1 MNNINRKRIE
11 ILVKLIFGLGLI
23 IFLVSYVDPEKII
36 ETFKKADYKYLSI
49 AILLLPLNLYFQ
61 FTKWKILCKKY
72 FKINDNRSIWVSLF
86 YGISGGIFTPMK
98 SGEYFARALPLKGI
112 KVVDVVIATAVDK
125 LIPIFFVVIIG
136 GIFFII
142 FLMGLLHYSAIV
154 SITLIIVY
162 LTAVLI
168 PLIFLFS
175 DLIIS
180 VKLRA
185 KLKGIKNLSKMIEK
199 ISFIRSID
207 KRTFTK
213 LILISFLYHLAFTVQ
228 MTLLLSA
235 FSGEFNYVKFFFA
248 ANLIIFTQI
257 VIPPI
262 ALGEL
267 GVREGAAVYYLQSL
281 GYSSAIGFNAAL
293 SLFTINLLIPS
304 IVGFFLLFRRN

>member
-1 MNNINRKRIE
+1 VNNITRKRIE

-23 IFLVSYVDPEKII
+23 IFLVNYVDPDKIV
-36 ETFKKADYKYLSI
+36 ETFKKADYSYLSI
-49 AILLLPLNLYFQ
+49 AILLLPLNLFFQ
-61 FTKWKILCKKY
+61 FAKWKILCKKY
-72 FKINDNRSIWVSLF
+72 FKINENRLIWFSLF

-98 SGEYFARALPLKGI
+98 SGEYFARTLPLKKI
-112 KVVDVVIATAVDK
+112 KIIDVVIATAVDK
-125 LIPIFFVVIIG
+125 LIPIFFVLIIG

-142 FLMGLLHYSAIV
+142 FLKGLLHYSLIV
-154 SITLIIVY
+154 TVTLIITY
-162 LTAVLI
+162 LALVLI

-175 DLIIS
+175 DLKNS
-180 VKLRA
+180 VRLRTKFKGVKL
-185 KLKGIKNLSKMIEK
+185 LNKMIEK

-213 LILISFLYHLAFTVQ
+213 LILISFLYHLTFTVQ

-304 IVGFFLLFRRN
+304 IVGLFLLFKRN

>member
-142 FLMGLLHYSAIV
+142 FLKGLLHYSAIV
-154 SITLIIVY
+154 TITLIIVY
-162 LTAVLI
+162 LTALLI

-175 DLIIS
+175 DFIIS

-185 KLKGIKNLSKMIEK
+185 KLKGIKILSKMIEK
-199 ISFIRSID
+199 ISFIRSMD
-207 KRTFTK
+207 KSTFTK
-213 LILISFLYHLAFTVQ
+213 LILISFLYHLTFTVQ

-235 FSGEFNYVKFFFA
+235 FNGELDFVKFFFA

-304 IVGFFLLFRRN
+304 IVGLFLLFRRN

>member
-1 MNNINRKRIE
+1 VNNINRKRIE

-142 FLMGLLHYSAIV
+142 FLKGLLHYSAIV
-154 SITLIIVY
+154 TITLIIVY
-162 LTAVLI
+162 LTALLI

-175 DLIIS
+175 DFIIS

-185 KLKGIKNLSKMIEK
+185 KLKGIKILSKMIEK
-199 ISFIRSID
+199 ISFIRSMD
-207 KRTFTK
+207 KSTFTK
-213 LILISFLYHLAFTVQ
+213 LILISFLYHLTFTVQ

-235 FSGEFNYVKFFFA
+235 FNGELDFVKFFFA

-304 IVGFFLLFRRN
+304 IVGLFLLFRRN

>member
-142 FLMGLLHYSAIV
+142 FLKGLLHYSAIV
-154 SITLIIVY
+154 TITLIIVY
-162 LTAVLI
+162 LTALLI

-175 DLIIS
+175 DFIIS

-185 KLKGIKNLSKMIEK
+185 KLKGIKILSKMIEK
-199 ISFIRSID
+199 ISFIRSMD
-207 KRTFTK
+207 KSTFTK
-213 LILISFLYHLAFTVQ
+213 LILISFLYHLTFTVQ

-235 FSGEFNYVKFFFA
+235 FNGELDFVKFFFA

-281 GYSSAIGFNAAL
+281 GYSSAIGFSAAL

-304 IVGFFLLFRRN
+304 IVGLFLLFRRN

>member
-1 MNNINRKRIE
+1 MNNITRKRIE
-11 ILVKLIFGLGLI
+11 ILVKLIFGFGLF
-23 IFLVSYVDPEKII
+23 IFLVNYVDPEKIVQ
-36 ETFKKADYKYLSI
+36 TFKKAEYFFLSI

-72 FKINDNRSIWVSLF
+72 FKINENQSVWFSLF

-125 LIPIFFVVIIG
+125 LIPIFFVVVIG
-136 GIFFII
+136 GVFFII
-142 FLMGLLHYSAIV
+142 FLKGLLHYSLIATV
-154 SITLIIVY
+154 TLSIVY
-162 LTAVLI
+162 LAVVFITIIL
-168 PLIFLFS
+168 LLS
-175 DLIIS
+175 DLSIS

-185 KLKGIKNLSKMIEK
+185 KLKGLKLLSKMIDK

-207 KRTFTK
+207 KKTFTK
-213 LILISFLYHLAFTVQ
+213 LILISFIYHLTFTVQ

-235 FSGEFNYVKFFFA
+235 YSGELEFVKFFFA

-257 VIPPI
+257 IIPPI

-281 GYSSAIGFNAAL
+281 GYPSAIGFNAAF

-304 IVGFFLLFRRN
+304 IVGLFLLLKRN